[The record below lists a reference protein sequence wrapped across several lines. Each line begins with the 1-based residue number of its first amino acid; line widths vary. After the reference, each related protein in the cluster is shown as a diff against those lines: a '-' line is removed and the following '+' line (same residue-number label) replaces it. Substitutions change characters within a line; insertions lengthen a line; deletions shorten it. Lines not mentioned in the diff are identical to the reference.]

1 MKKRI
6 MSIIALV
13 MVCTLTACSSK
24 REGDGDSSS
33 KAEGEKEGGVVLN
46 MMLTGGG
53 QWEDKLQPIVDKY
66 YEETGVKVEFECYEH
81 NNYFPAMEAKM
92 NAKSDTVDIIGVDDP
107 MTAAYAA
114 KGYIVPLNDYFSEE
128 EINEFV
134 PASVNSGSWTAS
146 FTARR

>member
-66 YEETGVKVEFECYEH
+66 YEETGVKVEFEC
-81 NNYFPAMEAKM
+81 
-92 NAKSDTVDIIGVDDP
+92 
-107 MTAAYAA
+107 
-114 KGYIVPLNDYFSEE
+114 
-128 EINEFV
+128 
-134 PASVNSGSWTAS
+134 
-146 FTARR
+146 

>member
-53 QWEDKLQPIVDKY
+53 QWEDKLQPFFSQFFISHFLSSNLWLY
-66 YEETGVKVEFECYEH
+66 AAQH
-81 NNYFPAMEAKM
+81 NN
-92 NAKSDTVDIIGVDDP
+92 
-107 MTAAYAA
+107 AAA
-114 KGYIVPLNDYFSEE
+114 F
-128 EINEFV
+128 
-134 PASVNSGSWTAS
+134 
-146 FTARR
+146 RH